1 MTRNSAG
8 TAERIDGVAGVL
20 QGFEAQGLPADSKWS
35 FVTRN
40 VPAGAASTT
49 ARQDNRAPQPGDLIL
64 ARVERIAQHTRI
76 QLRNGRRSLLYPRD
90 HVVVVYGNRYAPD
103 QFEAEVPDDLDLC
116 HLVAAGGVA
125 ARAISKH
132 VRLKWPTTIRPVGY
146 CLDGAGKVLNLRA
159 YGLPRPILRRA
170 ASKPVIAVIGT
181 SMNSGKTTTVAALV
195 RGLTAAGYRVAAIKA
210 TGTGSGNDLW
220 AYEDA
225 GAARALDFTDAGHPS
240 TFRVSSRDIAEC
252 FETLVAACVADDAI
266 DIVVV
271 EIADGLLHFE
281 TADLV
286 ASERFRQKI
295 HHVVFSAGEA
305 MGALAGVE
313 RLRAIGIEPLAV
325 SGVLTASNLA
335 IKEARS
341 VTGTRV
347 VTKAELES
355 PQVAKLIRP

>member
-1 MTRNSAG
+1 MMRSSTGA
-8 TAERIDGVAGVL
+8 AERIDGVPGVA
-20 QGFEAQGLPADSKWS
+20 QGFEAQELPADTKWS

-40 VPAGAASTT
+40 IPEGAASTT
-49 ARQDNRAPQPGDLIL
+49 ATPTNRAPRPGDLIL

-90 HVVVVYGNRYAPD
+90 HVVVAYGNRYAPD
-103 QFEAEVPDDLDLC
+103 QFEAEVPDDLDIC
-116 HLVAAGGVA
+116 HLVAAGGIA

-132 VRLKWPTTIRPVGY
+132 ISLKWPTTIRPVGY
-146 CLDGAGKVLNLRA
+146 CLNGAGKVLNLRD
-159 YGLPRPILRRA
+159 YGLNRPIMHEA

-195 RGLTAAGYRVAAIKA
+195 KGLTAAGHRVAAVKA

-225 GAARALDFTDAGHPS
+225 GAAKVLDFTDAGHPS
-240 TFRVSSRDIAEC
+240 TFRIPHGEIAEC
-252 FETLVAACVADDAI
+252 FEILVAACVADDAI

-281 TADLV
+281 TAELV
-286 ASERFRQKI
+286 ASERFRQQV
-295 HHVVFSAGEA
+295 HHVVFSAAEA

-313 RLRAIGIEPLAV
+313 RLREIGIEPLAV

-335 IKEARS
+335 IREARS

-347 VTKAELES
+347 VTKAELEN
-355 PQVAKLIRP
+355 PRVAKWFRQ